1 MRPATTN
8 GQDRRRARWV
18 VSGLAAM
25 ALVLVAC
32 GGGSGTPQATTSNAG
47 TPNPNGVLR
56 FGVDLNDSFSN
67 DFDPGTGTNDCSFAE
82 LSQIYSSITDE
93 PAGTQGNNEIL
104 PGLAQ
109 SWQISGS
116 TLTLHIRPNVVF
128 SDGEP
133 VTAAAVMQS
142 IEHVRKS
149 PLRTSLEAIVSMDP
163 TNATTLVLQLKQP
176 PTPGDLLLA
185 FSFIDGMVMAPNSIA
200 NASTTPIGA
209 GPFVLKSYQPG
220 AEIALVANK
229 RYWDKSAYKLGGVD
243 FVQLTE
249 GPQQIGALIGGAVD
263 MIELMPGDYAT
274 AKANP
279 NIGIAV
285 TPSYQYMLMQLR
297 ENSPPFNIPAVRAA
311 LEYAVNRAELNK
323 IVLDGLGQPAY
334 QPFPSTSP
342 GYNPTVGNKYTYQ
355 PAKAKAMLAQA
366 GYPHGVNFDLVFPAG
381 VSEYQSAAE
390 IMKAELAPA
399 GFNMSITQ
407 VPPADI
413 LTDVYENKEANA
425 VLIENSSNG
434 PDLANNFESE
444 YEGTGFV
451 SQALGSFNASVTTLV
466 KQASYSI
473 SATYQGPYMQKASAI
488 VMSQG
493 LEVPIAF
500 IPEIVAYNKN
510 RVGGRVVAP
519 IGICKANLMGIYIK
533 K

>member
-1 MRPATTN
+1 MA
-8 GQDRRRARWV
+8 V
-18 VSGLAAM
+18 VVA
-25 ALVLVAC
+25 AC
-32 GGGSGTPQATTSNAG
+32 GGGMGTPAVSSAG

-56 FGVDLNDSFSN
+56 VGVDLNDSFSN
-67 DFDPGTGTNDCSFAE
+67 DFDPGTGTNDCSFQVLE
-82 LSQIYSSITDE
+82 QIYQSITVE
-93 PAGTQGNNEIL
+93 PPGTQGNNQIE

-133 VTAAAVMQS
+133 VTADAIMQS

-185 FSFIDGMVMAPNSIA
+185 FSFIDGMVMAPNAIA
-200 NASTTPIGA
+200 KASTTPIGA

-220 AEIALVANK
+220 AEIALAANK
-229 RYWDKSAYKLGGVD
+229 TYWDKSAYKLGGVD

-249 GPQQIGALIGGAVD
+249 GPQQIGALISGAVD
-263 MIELMPGDYAT
+263 MIELQPGDYKT
-274 AKANP
+274 AKGNS

-297 ENSPPFNIPAVRAA
+297 ENSPPFNVPAVRAA
-311 LEYAVNRAELNK
+311 LEYAINRLELNK

-355 PAKAKAMLAQA
+355 PAKAKAMLAAA

-381 VSEYQSAAE
+381 VTEYETAAQ

-399 GFNMSITQ
+399 GFNVSITQ

-425 VLIENSSNG
+425 VLIQNDSNG

-451 SQALGSFNASVTTLV
+451 SQALGSFNAPVTALV
-466 KQASYSI
+466 KAASYSI

-488 VMSQG
+488 VMAQG

-500 IPEIVAYNKN
+500 IPEMIAYNKT
-510 RVGGRVVAP
+510 RVGGNVVAP
-519 IGICKANLMGIYIK
+519 IGVCKVNLAGIYIK

>member
-1 MRPATTN
+1 M
-8 GQDRRRARWV
+8 RRAGDNGGRKHRVRWV
-18 VSGLAAM
+18 IGSLTT
-25 ALVLVAC
+25 LSLLLVAC
-32 GGGSGTPQATTSNAG
+32 GGGSGTPQASSNAG

-56 FGVDLNDSFSN
+56 VGVDLNDSFSN
-67 DFDPGTGTNDCSFAE
+67 DFDPGTGTNDCSFQVLE
-82 LSQIYSSITDE
+82 QIYQSITLE
-93 PAGTQGNNEIL
+93 PPGSLGNNEIE

-109 SWQISGS
+109 SWTISSS

-133 VTAAAVMQS
+133 VTADAIMQS

-185 FSFIDGMVMAPNSIA
+185 FSFIDGMVIAPNSIA
-200 NASTTPIGA
+200 KASTNPVGA

-220 AEIALVANK
+220 AEIALAANK
-229 RYWDKSAYKLGGVD
+229 TYWDKSAYKLGGVD

-249 GPQQIGALIGGAVD
+249 GPQQIGALIDGAVD
-263 MIELMPGDYAT
+263 MIELQPGDYKT
-274 AKANP
+274 AKADS
-279 NIGIAV
+279 NIGIAI

-297 ENSPPFNIPAVRAA
+297 ENSPPFNVPAVRAA
-311 LEYAVNRAELNK
+311 LEYAVNRVELNK

-342 GYNPTVGNKYTYQ
+342 GYNPTVGNTYTYQ

-366 GYPHGVNFDLVFPAG
+366 GYPHGVSFDLVFPAG
-381 VSEYQSAAE
+381 VAEYETAAE

-399 GFNMSITQ
+399 GFNVSITQ

-425 VLIENSSNG
+425 ILIQNNSNG
-434 PDLANNFESE
+434 PDLANNFESS

-451 SQALGSFNASVTTLV
+451 SQALGSFNAAVTNLV
-466 KQASYSI
+466 KAASFSI
-473 SATYQGPYMQKASAI
+473 SASYQGSYMQKASAI

-500 IPEIVAYNKN
+500 IPEMIAYNKT
-510 RVGGRVVAP
+510 RVGGNVVAP
-519 IGICKANLMGIYIK
+519 IGVCKVNLAGIYIK
-533 K
+533 R

>member
-1 MRPATTN
+1 M
-8 GQDRRRARWV
+8 RRAAGNGERAHKARWAAATLGTLSLV
-18 VSGLAAM
+18 LAACSS
-25 ALVLVAC
+25 A
-32 GGGSGTPQATTSNAG
+32 GTPPVSSNAG

-56 FGVDLNDSFSN
+56 VGVDLNDSFSN
-67 DFDPGTGTNDCSFAE
+67 DFDPGTGTNDCSFQVLE
-82 LSQIYSSITDE
+82 QIYQSITFE
-93 PAGTQGNNEIL
+93 PSGNQGNSEIA

-109 SWQISGS
+109 SWTISGS

-133 VTAAAVMQS
+133 VTADAIMQS

-149 PLRTSLEAIVSMDP
+149 PLRTSLEAITSMDP
-163 TNATTLVLQLKQP
+163 TNATTLVLQLKAP

-185 FSFIDGMVMAPNSIA
+185 FSFIDGMVLAPNSITKA
-200 NASTTPIGA
+200 ATNPVGA

-220 AEIALVANK
+220 AEIALAANK
-229 RYWDKSAYKLGGVD
+229 TYWDKSAYKLGGVD

-249 GPQQIGALIGGAVD
+249 GPQQIGALISGAVD
-263 MIELMPGDYAT
+263 MIELQPGDYKT
-274 AKANP
+274 AKADS
-279 NIGIAV
+279 NIGIAI

-297 ENSPPFNIPAVRAA
+297 ENSPPFNVPAVRAA
-311 LEYAVNRAELNK
+311 LEYAINRVELNK

-342 GYNPTVGNKYTYQ
+342 GYNPTVGNKYSYQ
-355 PAKAKAMLAQA
+355 PAKAKAMLAAA
-366 GYPHGVNFDLVFPAG
+366 GYPQGVKFDLVFPAG
-381 VSEYQSAAE
+381 VTEYETAAQ

-399 GFNMSITQ
+399 GFNVSITQ

-425 VLIENSSNG
+425 VLIQNNSNG

-451 SQALGSFNASVTTLV
+451 SIELGSNNAQVTTLV
-466 KQASYSI
+466 KKASYSI
-473 SATYQGPYMQKASAI
+473 SAAYQGPYMRQASAI

-500 IPEIVAYNKN
+500 IPEMIAYNKT
-510 RVGGRVVAP
+510 RVGGNVVAP
-519 IGICKANLMGIYIK
+519 IGVCKVNLAGIYIK

>member
-1 MRPATTN
+1 MRTAAGN
-8 GQDRRRARWV
+8 GAKAHRRRWIVA
-18 VSGLAAM
+18 SLTALA
-25 ALVLVAC
+25 LGVTAC
-32 GGGSGTPQATTSNAG
+32 GGSAATPAASSAG

-56 FGVDLNDSFSN
+56 VGVDLNDSFSN
-67 DFDPGTGTNDCSFAE
+67 DFDPGTGTNDCSFQVLE
-82 LSQIYSSITDE
+82 QIYQSITFE
-93 PAGTQGNNEIL
+93 PPGPTGNNQIE

-133 VTAAAVMQS
+133 VTADAIMQS
-142 IEHVRKS
+142 IEHVRTS

-200 NASTTPIGA
+200 TASTKPVGA

-220 AEIALVANK
+220 AEIALTANK
-229 RYWDKSAYKLGGVD
+229 TYWDKSAYKLGGVD

-249 GPQQIGALIGGAVD
+249 GPQQIGALIDGAVD
-263 MIELMPGDYAT
+263 MIELQPGDYKT
-274 AKANP
+274 AKDNSD
-279 NIGIAV
+279 IGIAS

-297 ENSPPFNIPAVRAA
+297 ENSPPFNVPAVRAA
-311 LEYAVNRAELNK
+311 LEYAINRVELNK
-323 IVLDGLGQPAY
+323 VVLDGLGQPAY

-355 PAKAKAMLAQA
+355 PTKAKAMLAQA
-366 GYPHGVNFDLVFPAG
+366 GYPHGVSFDLVFPAG
-381 VSEYQSAAE
+381 VTEYESAAE

-399 GFNMSITQ
+399 GFNVSITQ
-407 VPPADI
+407 VPPPDI

-425 VLIENSSNG
+425 VLIQNNSNG
-434 PDLANNFESE
+434 PDLANNFESS

-451 SQALGSFNASVTTLV
+451 SQALGSFNATVTTLV
-466 KQASYSI
+466 KEASFSI

-500 IPEIVAYNKN
+500 IPELVAYNKT
-510 RVGGRVVAP
+510 RVGGKVVAP
-519 IGICKANLMGIYIK
+519 IGVCKVNLAGIYIK

>member
-1 MRPATTN
+1 MRTAA
-8 GQDRRRARWV
+8 GSGGERRSRWV
-18 VSGLAAM
+18 VGSLTAL
-25 ALVLVAC
+25 ALVVTAC
-32 GGGSGTPQATTSNAG
+32 GGGGGSTPAASNSG

-56 FGVDLNDSFSN
+56 VGVDLNDSFSN
-67 DFDPGTGTNDCSFAE
+67 DFDPGTGTNDCSFQVLE
-82 LSQIYSSITDE
+82 QVYQSITEE
-93 PAGTQGNNEIL
+93 PPGTEGNNGIL

-109 SWQISGS
+109 SWTISGS

-128 SDGEP
+128 SDGES
-133 VTAAAVMQS
+133 VTADAIMQS

-149 PLRTSLEAIVSMDP
+149 PLRTSLEAIASMDP
-163 TNATTLVLQLKQP
+163 TNATTLVLQLKAP

-185 FSFIDGMVMAPNSIA
+185 FSFIDGMVIAPNAIA
-200 NASTTPIGA
+200 KASTNPIGA

-229 RYWDKSAYKLGGVD
+229 RYWDKSNYKLGGVD

-249 GPQQIGALIGGAVD
+249 GPQQIGALIDGAVD
-263 MIELMPGDYAT
+263 MIELQPGDYKT
-274 AKANP
+274 AKANS

-285 TPSYQYMLMQLR
+285 TPSYQYMLLQLR
-297 ENSPPFNIPAVRAA
+297 ENSPPFNVPAVRAA
-311 LEYAVNRAELNK
+311 LEYAINRVELNK
-323 IVLDGLGQPAY
+323 VVLDGLGQPAY

-342 GYNPTVGNKYTYQ
+342 GYNSTVGNKYTYQ

-381 VSEYQSAAE
+381 VTEYQTAAQ

-399 GFNMSITQ
+399 GFNVSITQ

-425 VLIENSSNG
+425 VLIQNSSNG

-451 SQALGSFNASVTTLV
+451 SIALGSANAQVTSLV
-466 KQASYSI
+466 KAASYSI
-473 SATYQGPYMQKASAI
+473 SASFQGPYMQKASAI

-500 IPEIVAYNKN
+500 IPEIVAYNKT
-510 RVGGRVVAP
+510 RVGGKVVAP
-519 IGICKANLMGIYIK
+519 IGVCKASLAGIYVK

>member
-1 MRPATTN
+1 MRPMVGNREKAHKT
-8 GQDRRRARWV
+8 RWV
-18 VSGLAAM
+18 VGCLTAA
-25 ALVLVAC
+25 ALVLAAC
-32 GGGSGTPQATTSNAG
+32 SNGTGTPSASSGAA

-93 PAGTQGNNEIL
+93 PAGAQGNNEIL
-104 PGLAQ
+104 PGVAQ

-116 TLTLHIRPNVVF
+116 TLTLHIRPNIEF
-128 SDGEP
+128 SNGEP
-133 VTAAAVMQS
+133 VTATAVMES

-149 PLRTSLEAIVSMDP
+149 PLRTSLEAIASMDP

-185 FSFIDGMVMAPNSIA
+185 FSFIDGMVMAPSSIA
-200 NASTTPIGA
+200 TAATTPVGS

-220 AEIALVANK
+220 AEISMVANK
-229 RYWDKSAYKLGGVD
+229 KYWDKSAYKLGGVD

-274 AKANP
+274 AKADS
-279 NIGIAV
+279 NIGIAI
-285 TPSYQYMLMQLR
+285 TPSYQYMLVQLR
-297 ENSPPFNIPAVRAA
+297 ENSPPFNVPAVRAA
-311 LEYAVNRAELNK
+311 LEYAVNRAELNTA
-323 IVLDGLGQPAY
+323 VLKGLGQPAY

-366 GYPHGVNFDLVFPAG
+366 GYPHGVSFDLVFPAG
-381 VSEYQSAAE
+381 VTEYQSAAE

-434 PDLANNFESE
+434 PDLANNFESS

-451 SQALGSFNASVTTLV
+451 SLALGSFNASVTALV
-466 KQASYSI
+466 KAASYSI

-500 IPEIVAYNKN
+500 IPEIVAYNKT
-510 RVGGRVVAP
+510 RVGGTVVAP
-519 IGICKANLMGIYIK
+519 IGICKANLAGIYIK

>member
-1 MRPATTN
+1 MRKPSGN
-8 GQDRRRARWV
+8 GPRGRRVRWG
-18 VSGLAAM
+18 VSGIACLG
-25 ALVLVAC
+25 LVLSAC
-32 GGGSGTPQATTSNAG
+32 GGGGSGTPSASGAG

-56 FGVDLNDSFSN
+56 VGVDLNDSFSN
-67 DFDPGTGTNDCSFAE
+67 DFDPGTGTNDCSFQVLE
-82 LSQIYSSITDE
+82 QIYQSITFEPSGPLGNDE
-93 PAGTQGNNEIL
+93 IE

-109 SWQISGS
+109 SWTISGS
-116 TLTLHIRPNVVF
+116 TLTLHIRPHVVF

-133 VTAAAVMQS
+133 VTADAIMQS

-149 PLRTSLEAIVSMDP
+149 PLRTSLEAITSMDP
-163 TNATTLVLQLKQP
+163 TNATTLVLQLKSP

-185 FSFIDGMVMAPNSIA
+185 FSFIDGMVLAPSSIA
-200 NASTTPIGA
+200 KAATNPVGA

-220 AEIALVANK
+220 AEIALAANK
-229 RYWDKSAYKLGGVD
+229 TYWDKSAYKLGGVD

-249 GPQQIGALIGGAVD
+249 GPQQIGALISGAVD
-263 MIELMPGDYAT
+263 MIELQPGDYKT
-274 AKANP
+274 AKDAS

-311 LEYAVNRAELNK
+311 LEYGINRAELNK

-334 QPFPSTSP
+334 QPFPATSP
-342 GYNPTVGNKYTYQ
+342 GYNRTVGNRYTYQ

-366 GYPHGVNFDLVFPAG
+366 GYPHGVSFDLVFPAG
-381 VSEYQSAAE
+381 VTEYETAAE

-399 GFNMSITQ
+399 GFNVSITQ

-425 VLIENSSNG
+425 VLIQNNSNG

-451 SQALGSFNASVTTLV
+451 SIELGSNNAQVTSLV
-466 KQASYSI
+466 KAASYSI
-473 SATYQGPYMQKASAI
+473 SASYQGPYMQKASAI

-500 IPEIVAYNKN
+500 IPEMIAYNKT
-510 RVGGRVVAP
+510 RVGGNVVAP
-519 IGICKANLMGIYIK
+519 IGVCKVNLAGIYIK